1 MISKWIFRKVEQ
13 SWNIDDVSVIDA
25 REMEQKKKKNKKR
38 KNKKKSRLLFFFS
51 LLSPRVYETGY
62 TIRFKFE

>member
-25 REMEQKKKKNKKR
+25 REMEQKKKKNKKKFK
-38 KNKKKSRLLFFFS
+38 KNYDKDLFNLLIEFRS
-51 LLSPRVYETGY
+51 NNL
-62 TIRFKFE
+62 TIF